1 MKETSDNKKRWKD
14 ISCSLVE
21 RINNVEMI
29 ILPKAIYRLNTIP
42 IKLLM
47 AFFTELKQKNLKI
60 FMKTQRNL
68 NRQSN
73 PEKEKQSWNNQA
85 P

>member
-1 MKETSDNKKRWKD
+1 
-14 ISCSLVE
+14 
-21 RINNVEMI
+21 
-29 ILPKAIYRLNTIP
+29 
-42 IKLLM
+42 M

>member
-42 IKLLM
+42 IKIPV
-47 AFFTELKQKNLKI
+47 AFSTEIAQTFQKIL
-60 FMKTQRNL
+60 
-68 NRQSN
+68 
-73 PEKEKQSWNNQA
+73 WNHKR